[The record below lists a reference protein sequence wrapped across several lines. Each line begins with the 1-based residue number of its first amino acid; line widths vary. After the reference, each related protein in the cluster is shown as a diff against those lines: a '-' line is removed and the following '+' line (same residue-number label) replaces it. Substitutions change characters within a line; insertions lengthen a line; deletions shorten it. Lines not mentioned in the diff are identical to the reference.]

1 MKDFVKL
8 CVAAGCGGLT
18 TVAGLGCGGFLFLAM
33 MLVATTMPQ
42 PRPGDA
48 LLVLDLDLPV
58 ADAPPRLDPL
68 EALPVGGGGPS
79 VHPVRLWEITDA
91 LRRAADDDQVRG
103 VLLRGNVASDGLRS
117 GWAALTELRAALD
130 DFRASGKP
138 VCATATI
145 YDEPTY
151 YLASAA
157 DHVWVDPMGGV
168 LLDGFASQRMYFAS
182 ALEKLGVEVQVT
194 RVGKYKSAVEPFLA
208 DERSPEDREQTA
220 LLLAAIEGRFVDDVA
235 GSRGMTGDV
244 LRALMAEGRLQQGDE
259 ALDRGLID
267 AAVGHSDMI
276 AELEDLLGVS
286 ELETFTVE
294 SYLDPQRD
302 LERPSGAV
310 AVIYAEGAI
319 VDGDGHDGVA
329 GDTLARTLRNAAE
342 DDDLEAVVLR
352 VNSPG
357 GSAIASE
364 VILREV
370 VALSH
375 RKPVVV
381 SMGTLA
387 ASGGYWIACRADH
400 IVAEPNTITGSI
412 GVFGMLPNASGLLD
426 TLGLSVDVVKT
437 AEHADALS
445 FHRARTDEEMASVQ
459 EVVDAIYDGFL
470 ERVSV
475 GRGMDRAVVAELA
488 QGRVWSG
495 EQALELGL
503 VDALGGLDDAI
514 AVARDRASLSSDAP
528 VRFPQVEEPDPFDAF
543 LREVVRQRRN
553 RPLTR
558 AGLALEVDG
567 LRRELEQVLG
577 QGPVVARMP
586 YLLRIR

>member
-8 CVAAGCGGLT
+8 CLAAGCGGLT
-18 TVAGLGCGGFLFLAM
+18 TVFGLGCGGFLFLAM
-33 MLVATTMPQ
+33 FIAGASVQVP
-42 PRPGDA
+42 PPGDA
-48 LLVLDLDLPV
+48 LLILDLDLPV
-58 ADAPPRLDPL
+58 ADAPPRIDPL

-79 VHPVRLWEITDA
+79 VHPARLWEITDA
-91 LRRAADDDQVRG
+91 LRRAADDDSVRG

-145 YDEPTY
+145 YDESTY

-168 LLDGFASQRMYFAS
+168 LLDGFASQRVYFAS

-208 DERSPEDREQTA
+208 DERSPEDREQTT
-220 LLLAAIEGRFVDDVA
+220 LMLSAIEGRFVEDVA
-235 GSRGMTGDV
+235 ASRGMTPDA
-244 LRALMAEGRLQQGDE
+244 LRAMMAEGRLQQGAE
-259 ALDRGLID
+259 ALERGLID
-267 AAVGHSDMI
+267 ASVGYSDMI
-276 AELEDLLGVS
+276 AELEDLLDVDDLRTFGV
-286 ELETFTVE
+286 EA
-294 SYLDPQRD
+294 YLDPLRD
-302 LERPSGAV
+302 ESKPANAV
-310 AVIYAEGAI
+310 AVIYAEGTI
-319 VDGDGHDGVA
+319 VDGDGPEGVA
-329 GDTLARTLRNAAE
+329 GDTLARELRAAADN
-342 DDDLEAVVLR
+342 DDFEAVVLR

-370 VALSH
+370 VALSR

-400 IVAEPNTITGSI
+400 IVAESNTITGSI
-412 GVFGMLPNASGLLD
+412 GVFGMLPNASGLLE
-426 TLGLSVDVVKT
+426 TLGLTVDVVKT

-459 EVVDAIYDGFL
+459 EIVDAIYDGFL
-470 ERVSV
+470 ERVAV
-475 GRGMDRAVVAELA
+475 GRELDRAVVEELA

-495 EQALELGL
+495 ERALELGL
-503 VDALGGLDDAI
+503 VDELGGLETAIAAARERADLSDDAP
-514 AVARDRASLSSDAP
+514 L
-528 VRFPQVEEPDPFDAF
+528 RFPQAEDADPLDAI
-543 LREVVRQRRN
+543 LRNLARQNRD

-558 AGLALEVDG
+558 TGLALEVDS

-586 YLLRIR
+586 YLLRVR